1 VNAAAALDAADEDA
15 LLDAYSST
23 VVGVAGTATPA
34 VVAIHTHRA
43 PARGQRGP
51 QSGSASGFVLTPDGL
66 ILTNSHVV
74 NGASALRVVT
84 VRGEE
89 FDADRV
95 GEDPHTDT
103 ALIRVTSAALPAVTL
118 GSSRGLRVGQLAI
131 AIGNPLGFDCTV
143 TAGVV
148 SALGRSLRASSG
160 RLIEDVIQTDAALNP
175 GNSGGP
181 LMDSSGRVIG
191 MNTAIIAG
199 AQGICFSIAIDTV
212 QRVALELLRHGRVRR
227 ASIGVGGQTTTIPQR
242 LRRHFELPTSSG
254 VRVLTVLEHSAA
266 AAAEIEPG
274 DLLVRFDG
282 QWIEGVD
289 DLHRL
294 LIDSRI
300 DSATMLELVRRGRR
314 LSVEVT
320 PRETASD

>member
-1 VNAAAALDAADEDA
+1 VSSVLLDDE
-15 LLDAYSST
+15 LLDAYSSAVT
-23 VVGVAGTATPA
+23 GVAATATAA
-34 VVAIHTHRA
+34 VVAIHARRA
-43 PARGQRGP
+43 AARGNQG
-51 QSGSASGFVLTPDGL
+51 GGASGFVFTPDGL

-74 NGASALRVVT
+74 HGASALLVAT

-89 FDADRV
+89 FEADLL

-103 ALIRVTSAALPAVTL
+103 ALIRTAAPMPAVTL
-118 GSSRGLRVGQLAI
+118 GSSRHLRVGQLAI

-181 LMDSSGRVIG
+181 LMDSRGRVIG

-199 AQGICFSIAIDTV
+199 AQGICFAIAIDTV

-227 ASIGVGGQTTTIPQR
+227 ASIGIGGQTVAIAQR
-242 LRRHFELPTSSG
+242 LRRHFDLPLASG
-254 VRVLTVLEHSAA
+254 VRVISRLADSAA
-266 AAAEIEPG
+266 LEADIETG
-274 DLLVRFDG
+274 DLIVRCDG
-282 QWIEGVD
+282 QWIGGVD

-300 DSATMLELVRRGRR
+300 GTATTLELLRRGRR
-314 LSVEVT
+314 LSVEVV
-320 PRETASD
+320 PRDVETA

>member
-1 VNAAAALDAADEDA
+1 VNAALDDSV

-23 VVGVAGTATPA
+23 VTRVAESATPA
-34 VVAIHTHRA
+34 VVAIHAGRA
-43 PARGQRGP
+43 GTRGHAGG
-51 QSGSASGFVLTPDGL
+51 GSASGFVFTPDGL

-74 NGASALRVVT
+74 HAASSLT
-84 VRGEE
+84 VATVHGEE
-89 FDADRV
+89 FEADLL

-103 ALIRVTSAALPAVTL
+103 ALIRVAATMPAVSL
-118 GSSRGLRVGQLAI
+118 GRSQALRVGQLAI

-181 LMDSSGRVIG
+181 LMDSGGRVIG

-199 AQGICFSIAIDTV
+199 AQGICFAIAIDTV

-227 ASIGVGGQTTTIPQR
+227 ASIGIGGQTTAIPQR
-242 LRRHFELPTSSG
+242 LRRHFELPQHSA
-254 VRVLTVLEHSAA
+254 VRVLNILTGGPAASAG
-266 AAAEIEPG
+266 IESG
-274 DLLVRFDG
+274 DLMLRFDDH
-282 QWIEGVD
+282 WVRGVD

-300 DSATMLELVRRGRR
+300 GQSVPIELLRRGQR
-314 LSVEVT
+314 LRIQVT
-320 PRETASD
+320 PGES

>member
-1 VNAAAALDAADEDA
+1 MSAAAALDAADDDA

-23 VVGVAGTATPA
+23 VVGVAEAATPG
-34 VVAIHTHRA
+34 VVAIHTQRA
-43 PARGQRGP
+43 PARGQRGSL
-51 QSGSASGFVLTPDGL
+51 SGSASGFVLTPDGL

-74 NGASALRVVT
+74 HGASALRVST

-103 ALIRVTSAALPAVTL
+103 ALIRVTATSLPAVRL

-143 TAGVV
+143 TAGVL

-181 LMDSSGRVIG
+181 LMDSNGRVIG

-199 AQGICFSIAIDTV
+199 TQGICFSIAIDTV

-227 ASIGVGGQTTTIPQR
+227 ASIGIGGQTTPIPQR
-242 LRRHFELPTSSG
+242 LRRHFELPTAAG
-254 VRVLTVLEHSAA
+254 VRVLSVLEHSAA
-266 AAAEIEPG
+266 AQAQIESG
-274 DLLVRFDG
+274 DLLVRFGD

-300 DSATMLELVRRGRR
+300 DSATSLELVRRGRR
-314 LSVEVT
+314 LNVQVT
-320 PRETASD
+320 PREST